1 MKYMDE
7 RMRNYAEDLKE
18 HLEEACHAALR
29 LTQLGFMDYG
39 IYEKEFNSKIAEME
53 RLLREI
59 RGDE

>member
-39 IYEKEFNSKIAEME
+39 IYEKEFNSKIAGME
-53 RLLREI
+53 WLLREI